1 MLSIAES
8 PPKTWFYQFARRLLT
23 ILLAIFYP
31 CKLLNPE
38 GFQLDAPFILIAN
51 HQSMLDPVLLAVKLK
66 KYEIRFIGK
75 RELTKNKVLNWIFK
89 RLHMIAVT
97 RHMSDMTAMRA
108 AGAALKQGHV
118 LGIFPEGTRRNGKA
132 MESIES
138 GVSLLALRSGVPLV
152 PVLICGR
159 PGLFRKTKMVV
170 GPVIPYDDLLATGMD
185 KASGEALNSRIQM
198 TYEAMQNKCKE

>member
-1 MLSIAES
+1 MQSIAEA
-8 PPKTWFYQFARRLLT
+8 PPRTWFYQFARKLLV
-23 ILLAIFYP
+23 ILSAVFCP
-31 CKLLNPE
+31 CKLVNPE
-38 GFQLDAPFILIAN
+38 GFRLDAPYILIAN

-75 RELTKNKVLNWIFK
+75 RELTKQKILNWIFK

-132 MESIES
+132 MENMES
-138 GVSLLALRSGVPLV
+138 GVSFLALRSGVPLL

-159 PGLFRKTKMVV
+159 PGLFRKTKMFV
-170 GPVIPYDDLLATGMD
+170 GPVISYEDLLANGLD
-185 KASGEALNSRIQM
+185 KGSGEALNSRIQE
-198 TYEAMQNKCKE
+198 TYETMQNKCK